1 MPDPIAPP
9 RPQLS
14 PTDGVPPDAPAPGHA
29 AVDQRAPVIAGHAH
43 VAGRGRSDAAPLADR
58 LLAPFRRFAALE
70 AAGGLVLLAC
80 TAVALAWAN
89 SPWAESYHHLWET
102 RLAVTVGGRTL
113 GTTLH
118 HLINDGLMAV
128 FFFLVGLEIKREM
141 LVGALASARRAAL
154 PVAAALGGMLVP
166 AAFYAAV
173 NARGPGASGW
183 GVPMATDIAFALG
196 VLALLG
202 SRVPVTLKVFLAALA
217 IADDIGAVLV
227 IAAFYSGGVA
237 WGALGLAAALLA
249 AAFGANWAGVRRP
262 WAYALLGVPLW
273 GAVMA
278 SGVHATVAGV
288 LLAFAIPAR
297 TRVDEPEFLAE
308 ARQSLDDFDAAL
320 GPPAPG
326 SERLARLVLTNGAS
340 QEALHCLEELTEAAQ
355 PPLHRM
361 EHALHGAVAFGVMP
375 LFALANAGVTLGG
388 GADGGGALAA
398 LARALATPVALGV
411 ILGLVLGKPLGIT
424 LGAWLAVRLGVAER
438 PAGVGW
444 GAIHGVSWLGGIG
457 FTMALFVAGL
467 AFPGTAGAALL
478 GEAKLG
484 ILAAS
489 LAAGL
494 VGWLLLRG
502 PLGGPRRP

>member
-1 MPDPIAPP
+1 VTHP
-9 RPQLS
+9 LS
-14 PTDGVPPDAPAPGHA
+14 PAASPAP
-29 AVDQRAPVIAGHAH
+29 
-43 VAGRGRSDAAPLADR
+43 APLADL

-89 SPWAESYHHLWET
+89 SPWADAYHHLWET
-102 RLAVTVGGRTL
+102 RVAVTVGGRTI
-113 GTTLH
+113 GASLH

-128 FFFLVGLEIKREM
+128 FFFLVGLEIKREV

-154 PVAAALGGMLVP
+154 PVAAAIGGMVVP
-166 AAFYAAV
+166 AALYLLV
-173 NARGPGASGW
+173 NAGGPGASGW

-202 SRVPVTLKVFLAALA
+202 DRVPVTLKVFLAALA

-237 WGALGLAAALLA
+237 WGALGVAAALLV
-249 AAFGANWAGVRRP
+249 AAFAANLAGVRRP

-273 GAVMA
+273 GAVLA
-278 SGVHATVAGV
+278 SGIHATVAGV
-288 LLAFAIPAR
+288 LLAFAIPVR
-297 TRVDEPEFLAE
+297 TRVDEPEFLAR
-308 ARQSLDDFDAAL
+308 ARRSLNDFDAAL

-326 SERLARLVLTNGAS
+326 QARLARAVMTNAAS
-340 QEALHCLEELTEAAQ
+340 QEALHELEELIEAAQ

-361 EHALHGAVAFGVMP
+361 EHALHGVVAFAIMP
-375 LFALANAGVTLGG
+375 LFALANAGVTL
-388 GADGGGALAA
+388 ADGSGGGALAA
-398 LARALATPVALGV
+398 LTHALGTPVALGI
-411 ILGLVLGKPLGIT
+411 ILGLVVGKPLGIT

-438 PAGVGW
+438 PEGVSW
-444 GAIHGVSWLGGIG
+444 GSIHGVSWLGGIG
-457 FTMALFVAGL
+457 FTMALFVGGL
-467 AFPGTAGAALL
+467 AFSGTAGSALL

-484 ILAAS
+484 ILVGS

-502 PLGGPRRP
+502 PLGASAAAPVRSPAAPGGVPHGAP